1 MLLNL
6 LKKLYIL
13 FIATLLYISTGF
25 AQSVATGN
33 QIVLDFYGD
42 SLVFAESPS
51 IQVDVKAPISK
62 SGITDFYATLK
73 TGAYQ
78 PIIQQL
84 IAYRDQKK
92 LDDWFYYQ
100 LIRTTAEKLS
110 PKAANYH
117 RYTLYKWFL
126 LNESGYSSTL
136 RYRNDTLLLYVR
148 SEENIY
154 DIPYY
159 MVNDKQYVCLN
170 YHDYNNTVNIDAQPF
185 TTVALHDG
193 GSNRFSYKVTQLP
206 QIRKNNYTV
215 KQLQFDYKN
224 KEYKFNV
231 LLDQQI
237 QKIFTNYPVVDY
249 AAQFGIPLS
258 QTTYNSLVP
267 LLRDAVKG
275 MKQQQGVDYLMH
287 FTRSAFLFETDTKAY
302 GKEKRLSAEQTLFYE
317 YSDCEDRSAFFFF
330 LVKEIYNLPMIV
342 LSYPTH
348 ITVAVQ
354 FDKPAGTPILYNG
367 EPYWVCEPTPQK
379 QNLKIGQ
386 LIPSL
391 KNQSFEV
398 VYAYRPF

>member
-1 MLLNL
+1 MNL
-6 LKKLYIL
+6 LKKGYIL
-13 FIATLLYISTGF
+13 FIITVLYISTGY
-25 AQSVATGN
+25 S
-33 QIVLDFYGD
+33 QIANKGGDLVLDFYGD
-42 SLVFAESPS
+42 SLFLNNDPS
-51 IQVDVKAPISK
+51 INIQFTSPISK
-62 SGITDFYATLK
+62 KAIADFYSQLK
-73 TGAYQ
+73 SGTYK
-78 PIIQQL
+78 PVIQQL
-84 IAYRDQKK
+84 LAFRDNKQ

-110 PKAANYH
+110 PKADNYH

-126 LNESGYSSTL
+126 LNESGYNATL
-136 RYRNDTLLLYVR
+136 RFRNDTLLLYVR

-170 YHDYNNTVNIDAQPF
+170 YHDYDNKINIEAEPF
-185 TTVALHDG
+185 TTIALNEG
-193 GSNRFSYKVTQLP
+193 GNNRFSYKVTQLP
-206 QIRKNNYTV
+206 QIRNNNYTV
-215 KQLQFDYKN
+215 KQLQFDYQN

-231 LLDQQI
+231 MLDKQV

-249 AAQFGIPLS
+249 ASQFSIPLS

-267 LLRDAVKG
+267 LLKEAVKG
-275 MKQQQGVDYLMH
+275 MNQQKGVDYLMH

-302 GKEKRLSAEQTLFYE
+302 GKEKRLSPEQTLFYE

-330 LVKEIYNLPMIV
+330 LVKEIYKLPMIV

-354 FDKPAGTPILYNG
+354 FDKPVGTPILYNG

-379 QNLKIGQ
+379 KDLKLGQ
-386 LIPSL
+386 ILPSL
-391 KNQSFEV
+391 KKQAYEV
-398 VYAYRPF
+398 VYAYRPN

>member
-1 MLLNL
+1 MDL
-6 LKKLYIL
+6 LKKGYIL
-13 FIATLLYISTGF
+13 FIVTVLYISTGYSQK
-25 AQSVATGN
+25 ANNGGDL
-33 QIVLDFYGD
+33 VLDFYGD
-42 SLVFAESPS
+42 SLFLANDPS
-51 IQVDVKAPISK
+51 INIDFTSPISK
-62 SGITDFYATLK
+62 KAIADFYTHLK
-73 TGAYQ
+73 SGTYK
-78 PIIQQL
+78 PVIQQL
-84 IAYRDQKK
+84 LSFRDDKQ

-110 PKAANYH
+110 PKADNYH

-126 LNESGYSSTL
+126 LNESGYNATL
-136 RYRNDTLLLYVR
+136 RFRNDTLLLYVR

-170 YHDYNNTVNIDAQPF
+170 YHDYNNKINIEAEPF
-185 TTVALHDG
+185 TTIALNEG
-193 GSNRFSYKVTQLP
+193 GNNRFSYKVTQLP
-206 QIRKNNYTV
+206 QIRNNNYTV
-215 KQLQFDYKN
+215 KQLQFDYQN

-231 LLDQQI
+231 MLDKQV

-249 AAQFGIPLS
+249 ASQFSIPLS

-267 LLRDAVKG
+267 LLKEAVQG
-275 MKQQQGVDYLMH
+275 MNQQKGVDYLMH

-302 GKEKRLSAEQTLFYE
+302 GKEKRLSPEQTLFYE

-330 LVKEIYNLPMIV
+330 LVKEIYKLPMIV

-354 FDKPAGTPILYNG
+354 FDKPVGTPILYNG

-379 QNLKIGQ
+379 KDLKLGQ
-386 LIPSL
+386 MLPSL
-391 KNQSFEV
+391 KKQAYEV
-398 VYAYRPF
+398 VYAYKPN

>member
-1 MLLNL
+1 M
-6 LKKLYIL
+6 LKKLSIL
-13 FIATLLYISTGF
+13 FISTVLYISTGF
-25 AQSVATGN
+25 AQNNATGKEL
-33 QIVLDFYGD
+33 VLDFYGD
-42 SLVFAESPS
+42 SLILAADASVP
-51 IQVDVKAPISK
+51 VDLKEAISK
-62 SGITDFYATLK
+62 KGITDFYTSLK
-73 TGAYQ
+73 AGCFQ
-78 PIIQQL
+78 PL
-84 IAYRDQKK
+84 IKELLQYRDSKK

-126 LNESGYSSTL
+126 LNESGYSATL
-136 RYRNDTLLLYVR
+136 RYRNDTLLLYIR

-170 YHDYNNTVNIDAQPF
+170 YHDYNNKVDVDAKSF
-185 TTVALHDG
+185 TTIALNDAG
-193 GSNRFSYKVTQLP
+193 NNRFSYKVTQLP
-206 QIRKNNYTV
+206 LIRKNNYTV

-231 LLDQQI
+231 LLDQQV

-267 LLRDAVKG
+267 LLRDAVTG
-275 MKQQQGVDYLMH
+275 MNQQQGVDYLMH

-302 GKEKRLSAEQTLFYE
+302 GKEKRLSPEQTLFYE

-330 LVKEIYNLPMIV
+330 LIKEIYNLPMIV

-354 FDKPAGTPILYNG
+354 FNKPIGTPILYNG

-379 QNLKIGQ
+379 KDLKIGQ
-386 LIPSL
+386 LLPSL
-391 KNQSFEV
+391 KKQAYEV
-398 VYAYRPF
+398 VYAYKPF

>member
-1 MLLNL
+1 MDL
-6 LKKLYIL
+6 LKKGYIL
-13 FIATLLYISTGF
+13 FIVTVLYISTGYSQK
-25 AQSVATGN
+25 ANKGGDL
-33 QIVLDFYGD
+33 VLDFYGD
-42 SLVFAESPS
+42 SLFLANDPS
-51 IQVDVKAPISK
+51 INIDFTSPISK
-62 SGITDFYATLK
+62 KTIADFYTHLKSGIYK
-73 TGAYQ
+73 
-78 PIIQQL
+78 PVIQQL
-84 IAYRDQKK
+84 LAFRDNKQ

-110 PKAANYH
+110 PKADNYH

-126 LNESGYSSTL
+126 LNESGYNATL
-136 RYRNDTLLLYVR
+136 RFRNDTLLLYVR

-170 YHDYNNTVNIDAQPF
+170 YHDYNNKINIEAEPF
-185 TTVALHDG
+185 TTIALNEG
-193 GSNRFSYKVTQLP
+193 GNNRFSYKVTQLP
-206 QIRKNNYTV
+206 QIRNNNYTV
-215 KQLQFDYKN
+215 KQLQFDYQN

-231 LLDQQI
+231 MLDKQV

-249 AAQFGIPLS
+249 ASQFSIPLS

-267 LLRDAVKG
+267 LLKEAVQG
-275 MKQQQGVDYLMH
+275 MNQQKGVDYLMH

-302 GKEKRLSAEQTLFYE
+302 GKEKRLSPEQTLFYE

-330 LVKEIYNLPMIV
+330 LVKEIYKLPMIV

-354 FDKPAGTPILYNG
+354 FDKPVGTPILYNG

-379 QNLKIGQ
+379 KDLKLGQ
-386 LIPSL
+386 MLPSL
-391 KNQSFEV
+391 KKQAYEV
-398 VYAYRPF
+398 VYAYKPN

>member
-1 MLLNL
+1 MNL
-6 LKKLYIL
+6 LKKGYIL
-13 FIATLLYISTGF
+13 FIVTVLYISTGYSQK
-25 AQSVATGN
+25 ANKGGDL
-33 QIVLDFYGD
+33 VLDFYGD
-42 SLVFAESPS
+42 SLFLANDPS
-51 IQVDVKAPISK
+51 INIDFTSPISK
-62 SGITDFYATLK
+62 KAIADFYTHLK
-73 TGAYQ
+73 SGTYK
-78 PIIQQL
+78 PVIQQL
-84 IAYRDQKK
+84 LSFRDDKQ

-110 PKAANYH
+110 PKADNYH

-126 LNESGYSSTL
+126 LNESGYNATL
-136 RYRNDTLLLYVR
+136 RFRNDTLLLYVR

-170 YHDYNNTVNIDAQPF
+170 YHDYNNKINIEAEPF
-185 TTVALHDG
+185 TTIALNEG
-193 GSNRFSYKVTQLP
+193 GNNRFSYKVTQLP
-206 QIRKNNYTV
+206 QIRNNNYTV
-215 KQLQFDYKN
+215 KQLQFDYQN

-231 LLDQQI
+231 MLDKQV

-249 AAQFGIPLS
+249 ASQFSIPLS

-267 LLRDAVKG
+267 LLKEAVQG
-275 MKQQQGVDYLMH
+275 MNQQKGVDYLMH

-302 GKEKRLSAEQTLFYE
+302 GKEKRFSPEQTLFYE

-330 LVKEIYNLPMIV
+330 LVKEIYKLPMIV

-354 FDKPAGTPILYNG
+354 FDKPVGTPILYNG

-379 QNLKIGQ
+379 KDLKLGQ
-386 LIPSL
+386 MLPSL
-391 KNQSFEV
+391 KKQAYEV
-398 VYAYRPF
+398 VYAYKPN

>member
-1 MLLNL
+1 MLKNL
-6 LKKLYIL
+6 SIL
-13 FIATLLYISTGF
+13 FISTVLYISTGF
-25 AQSVATGN
+25 AQNNAPGKEL
-33 QIVLDFYGD
+33 VLDFYGD
-42 SLVFAESPS
+42 SLILPTDAS
-51 IQVDVKAPISK
+51 IQVDIKEPISK
-62 SGITDFYATLK
+62 TGITDFYTSLK
-73 TGAYQ
+73 TGDFQ
-78 PIIQQL
+78 PIIKELLQ
-84 IAYRDQKK
+84 YRDSKK

-100 LIRTTAEKLS
+100 LIRTAAEKLS
-110 PKAANYH
+110 PKTVNYH

-126 LNESGYSSTL
+126 LNESGYSATL

-170 YHDYNNTVNIDAQPF
+170 YHDYNNKVDVDSKSF
-185 TTVALHDG
+185 TTIALNDAG
-193 GSNRFSYKVTQLP
+193 NNRFSYKVTQLP
-206 QIRKNNYTV
+206 LIRKTNYTV

-231 LLDQQI
+231 LLDQQV

-267 LLRDAVKG
+267 LLRDAVTG
-275 MKQQQGVDYLMH
+275 MNQQQGVDYLMH

-302 GKEKRLSAEQTLFYE
+302 GKEKRLSPEQTLFYE

-354 FDKPAGTPILYNG
+354 FNKPMGTPILYNG

-379 QNLKIGQ
+379 KDLKIGQ
-386 LIPSL
+386 LLPSL
-391 KNQSFEV
+391 KKQPYEV
-398 VYAYRPF
+398 VYAYKPF

>member
-1 MLLNL
+1 MQLNL
-6 LKKLYIL
+6 LKKLSIL
-13 FIATLLYISTGF
+13 FVSTVLYFSALY
-25 AQSVATGN
+25 AQNITQAREV
-33 QIVLDFYGD
+33 ILDFYGD
-42 SLVFAESPS
+42 SLVLQQDAS
-51 IQVDVKAPISK
+51 IQVDINEPISK
-62 SGITDFYATLK
+62 NGVTDFYARLK
-73 TGAYQ
+73 TGSYQ
-78 PIIQQL
+78 PIISQL
-84 IAYRDQKK
+84 LEYRDKKK

-126 LNESGYSSTL
+126 LNESGYSSTV

-159 MVNDKQYVCLN
+159 MVNDRQYVCLN
-170 YHDYNNTVNIDAQPF
+170 YHDYNNRVNVDAKSF
-185 TTVALHDG
+185 TTVASYYG
-193 GSNRFSYKVTQLP
+193 GNNRFSYKVTQLP
-206 QIRKNNYTV
+206 QIRNNNFTV

-231 LLDQQI
+231 LLDQQV

-249 AAQFGIPLS
+249 AAQFSIPIS

-267 LLRDAVKG
+267 LLRNAVNG
-275 MKQQQGVDYLMH
+275 MNQQNGVDYLMH

-302 GKEKRLSAEQTLFYE
+302 GKEKRFSPEQTLFYE

-354 FDKPAGTPILYNG
+354 FDKAVGTPILYNG

-379 QNLKIGQ
+379 KDLKIGQ
-386 LIPSL
+386 LLPSL
-391 KNQSFEV
+391 KKQAYEV
-398 VYAYRPF
+398 VYAYKPF

>member
-1 MLLNL
+1 MNL
-6 LKKLYIL
+6 LKKAYIL
-13 FIATLLYISTGF
+13 FITTVLYISTGYS
-25 AQSVATGN
+25 QNVNKGGDL
-33 QIVLDFYGD
+33 VLDFYGD
-42 SLVFAESPS
+42 SLFLANDPS
-51 IQVDVKAPISK
+51 INIDFTSPISK
-62 SGITDFYATLK
+62 KVIADFYSQLK
-73 TGAYQ
+73 SGTYK
-78 PIIQQL
+78 PVVQQL
-84 IAYRDQKK
+84 LAFRDNKQ

-110 PKAANYH
+110 PKADNYH

-126 LNESGYSSTL
+126 LNESGYNATL
-136 RYRNDTLLLYVR
+136 RFRNDTLLLYVR

-170 YHDYNNTVNIDAQPF
+170 YHDYNNKINIEAEPF
-185 TTVALHDG
+185 TTIALNEG
-193 GSNRFSYKVTQLP
+193 GNNRFSYKVTQLP
-206 QIRKNNYTV
+206 QIRNNNYTV
-215 KQLQFDYKN
+215 KQLQFDYQN

-231 LLDQQI
+231 MLDKQV

-249 AAQFGIPLS
+249 ASQFSIPLS

-267 LLRDAVKG
+267 LLKEAVKG
-275 MKQQQGVDYLMH
+275 MNQQKGVDYLMH

-302 GKEKRLSAEQTLFYE
+302 GKEKRLSPEQTLFYE

-330 LVKEIYNLPMIV
+330 LVKEIYKLPMIV

-354 FDKPAGTPILYNG
+354 FDKPVGTPILYNG

-379 QNLKIGQ
+379 KDLKLGQ
-386 LIPSL
+386 MLPSL
-391 KNQSFEV
+391 KKQAYEV
-398 VYAYRPF
+398 VYAYRPN

>member
-1 MLLNL
+1 MR
-6 LKKLYIL
+6 KKLYIL
-13 FIATLLYISTGF
+13 FISTVLYISTGY
-25 AQSVATGN
+25 AQNTVSEKEL
-33 QIVLDFYGD
+33 VLDFYGD
-42 SLVFAESPS
+42 SIALPQDSSILVDFSEPL
-51 IQVDVKAPISK
+51 SK
-62 SGITDFYATLK
+62 KGIGDFYSKLTSG
-73 TGAYQ
+73 TYQ
-78 PIIQQL
+78 LLIQQL
-84 IAYRDQKK
+84 LQYRDSRK

-136 RYRNDTLLLYVR
+136 RFRNDTLLLYVR

-159 MVNDKQYVCLN
+159 MTGDKQYVCLN
-170 YHDYNNTVNIDAQPF
+170 YHDYNNKVAVDAVSF
-185 TTVALHDG
+185 TTVALYDG
-193 GSNRFSYKVTQLP
+193 GTNRFSYKVTRLP
-206 QIRKNNYTV
+206 QIRNNNFTV
-215 KQLQFDYKN
+215 KQLYFDYKN

-231 LLDQQI
+231 LLDQQV

-249 AAQFGIPLS
+249 ASQFGIPLS

-267 LLRDAVKG
+267 LLKEAVSK
-275 MKQQQGVDYLMH
+275 MNQQQGVDYLMH

-330 LVKEIYNLPMIV
+330 LVKEIYQLPMIV

-354 FDKPAGTPILYNG
+354 FDKASGTPILYNG

-379 QNLKIGQ
+379 KNLKIGE
-386 LIPSL
+386 LLPSL
-391 KNQSFEV
+391 KNQAFEV
-398 VYAYRPF
+398 VYAYKPH

>member
-1 MLLNL
+1 L
-6 LKKLYIL
+6 LKNLFIL
-13 FIATLLYISTGF
+13 FISTVLYISTGY
-25 AQSVATGN
+25 AQNAVSGKDV
-33 QIVLDFYGD
+33 VLDFYGD
-42 SLVFAESPS
+42 SLVLPLNASLQAD
-51 IQVDVKAPISK
+51 IQEPISK
-62 SGITDFYATLK
+62 KGIADFYTGLK
-73 TGAYQ
+73 AGAYQ
-78 PIIQQL
+78 NIITALLQ
-84 IAYRDQKK
+84 YRDHKK

-117 RYTLYKWFL
+117 RYTLFKWFL

-136 RYRNDTLLLYVR
+136 RFRNDTLLLYVR

-170 YHDYNNTVNIDAQPF
+170 YHDYNNRVDVDSKSF
-185 TTVALHDG
+185 TTIALNDAG
-193 GSNRFSYKVTQLP
+193 DNRFSYKVTQLP
-206 QIRKNNYTV
+206 EIKKNNYTV

-231 LLDQQI
+231 LLDQQV

-275 MKQQQGVDYLMH
+275 LNQQQGVDYLMH

-302 GKEKRLSAEQTLFYE
+302 GKEKRLSPEQTLFYE

-354 FDKPAGTPILYNG
+354 FNKPAGTPILYNG

-379 QNLKIGQ
+379 KDLKIGE
-386 LIPSL
+386 LLPSL
-391 KNQSFEV
+391 RKQAYEV